1 LDGVDSG
8 MKYEML
14 LLEVCGVASLF
25 LSALGVFGLISFS
38 VSQRTREIGIRMAL
52 GATRRRVIWTVL
64 RQFVVQI
71 GIGLGIGAVM
81 ALGVVRVFSSVLP
94 TTAAEPQVYLKVA
107 LLLGVASLAAVLG
120 PARRASKIDPMTAL
134 RYE

>member
-1 LDGVDSG
+1 
-8 MKYEML
+8 ML
-14 LLEVCGVASLF
+14 LLEVCGAASLF
-25 LSALGVFGLISFS
+25 LSAVGVFGLISLS

-52 GATRRRVIWTVL
+52 GATQRRVIWTIL

-81 ALGVVRVFSSVLP
+81 ALAVVRVFSSVLP
-94 TTAAEPQVYLKVA
+94 ATAAEPRVYLMVA

-120 PARRASKIDPMTAL
+120 PARRASKIDPMMAL